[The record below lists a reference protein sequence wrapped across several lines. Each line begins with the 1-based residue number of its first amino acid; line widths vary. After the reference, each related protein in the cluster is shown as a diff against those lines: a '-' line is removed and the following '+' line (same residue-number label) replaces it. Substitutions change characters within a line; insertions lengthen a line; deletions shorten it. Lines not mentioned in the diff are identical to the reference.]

1 MSNAGTKP
9 ADDGGSGFSPKKAY
23 QPPRV
28 VQISLRPE
36 EAVLGHCKTTR
47 SAGPI
52 SFSCSNLGACKTI
65 GS

>member
-1 MSNAGTKP
+1 MNNDKP
-9 ADDGGSGFSPKKAY
+9 DPEPRSASTGKNQY
-23 QPPRV
+23 VPPRV

-47 SAGPI
+47 SAGPV

>member
-1 MSNAGTKP
+1 MSNSGPEAP
-9 ADDGGSGFSPKKAY
+9 ADIGRNSSRKKPY

-47 SAGPI
+47 SAGPV